1 MSQLT
6 LTPEQDVMVLNAVRA
21 KHAQTLS
28 AYGFDD
34 PDLAALLASI
44 ESQLTPVMESAPA
57 ATEVVEPPEVAIA
70 EAEAEAM
77 EAAEEAPTEE

>member
-6 LTPEQDVMVLNAVRA
+6 LTAAEAVLALNAVRA

-34 PDLAALLASI
+34 LELAALLDKI
-44 ESQLTPVMESAPA
+44 QTQLTLASVV
-57 ATEVVEPPEVAIA
+57 EVVEEPVTKSKKSK
-70 EAEAEAM
+70 
-77 EAAEEAPTEE
+77 AAE

>member
-6 LTPEQDVMVLNAVRA
+6 LTAAEAVLALNAVRA

-34 PDLAALLASI
+34 LELAAFLARM
-44 ESQLTPVMESAPA
+44 EAHAAPVVESAPA
-57 ATEVVEPPEVAIA
+57 ATEVVEPEVVV
-70 EAEAEAM
+70 EATEETP
-77 EAAEEAPTEE
+77 AEE

>member
-6 LTPEQDVMVLNAVRA
+6 LTPAEVVLALNAVRA

-34 PDLAALLASI
+34 LELAALLAK
-44 ESQLTPVMESAPA
+44 MESYVAP
-57 ATEVVEPPEVAIA
+57 VVAEEPAEVAVA
-70 EAEAEAM
+70 EAEAEAI
-77 EAAEEAPTEE
+77 EAAETPAEE

>member
-6 LTPEQDVMVLNAVRA
+6 LTPAEAVLALNAVRA

-34 PDLAALLASI
+34 LELAALLAKM
-44 ESQLTPVMESAPA
+44 ESHATPVVEAA
-57 ATEVVEPPEVAIA
+57 ATEVVEPEVVV
-70 EAEAEAM
+70 EATEEVP
-77 EAAEEAPTEE
+77 AEE